1 MEGVLGHAARLKKA
15 QNKQGESCWL
25 GGLNKG
31 LRNAKKWATLMRA
44 PALPCKQ
51 KAGEEGGG
59 KGKLG
64 MENWKICKVSFRKK
78 VI

>member
-1 MEGVLGHAARLKKA
+1 
-15 QNKQGESCWL
+15 
-25 GGLNKG
+25 
-31 LRNAKKWATLMRA
+31 MRA

-78 VI
+78 VIWNLNLKEINSTVGWEFGGRVPRDKV